1 MSLSSANS
9 KPPSISNFPL
19 NPPITWNRRW
29 NLFLLFFFVTKAFR
43 FILFFYWYHSYAK
56 LWSNK
61 QELSEQAVEQIY
73 FILISYAS
81 NKSSS
86 SSSFFSLLL
95 SNQTHNSPT
104 KNNNN
109 NKKNLTHYIIE
120 QCIYIVCIYLFCEIT
135 AQAPL
140 QFPRAF
146 IVLDCCLLSK
156 CYLTNKVNYPRSQN
170 LLIFL

>member
-1 MSLSSANS
+1 MWWNWPQGQLNLHKVESTCNNYGFVGLDGLLLCILEFSFGSNNPHNVMSLSSNKP

-29 NLFLLFFFVTKAFR
+29 NFR
-43 FILFFYWYHSYAK
+43 FYIILFFYWYHSYAK

-86 SSSFFSLLL
+86 SWSSFFSLLL
-95 SNQTHNSPT
+95 SKPSP
-104 KNNNN
+104 
-109 NKKNLTHYIIE
+109 
-120 QCIYIVCIYLFCEIT
+120 
-135 AQAPL
+135 
-140 QFPRAF
+140 
-146 IVLDCCLLSK
+146 
-156 CYLTNKVNYPRSQN
+156 
-170 LLIFL
+170 